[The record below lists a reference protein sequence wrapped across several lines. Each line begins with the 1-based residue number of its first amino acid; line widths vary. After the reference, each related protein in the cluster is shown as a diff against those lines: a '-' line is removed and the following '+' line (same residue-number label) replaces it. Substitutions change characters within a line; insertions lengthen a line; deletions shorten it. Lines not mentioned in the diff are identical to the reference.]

1 MPHYFF
7 RLMVGTIATEEM
19 TLSTM
24 TTTMTM
30 KMRMRILTPR
40 PKSPTRYAESFTK
53 LQSKAIFRLN
63 FLKVIIISGVYFE
76 INYWL

>member
-1 MPHYFF
+1 M
-7 RLMVGTIATEEM
+7 ATEAM

-40 PKSPTRYAESFTK
+40 PKSPTRYHRHAESFTK